1 MTWRSRKRAL
11 AVGFTLLLAAS
22 LVVAVG
28 TTYFRPTQI
37 VIYFTSVTG
46 IYPGDDA
53 RVLGVKVG
61 KIAAVDPA
69 GAHVKMTV
77 DIDADVPIPADA
89 RAVIV
94 AQSLVSSRYV
104 QLAPAYETSGP
115 TMRNGAVI
123 PVERTAVPVEWDEV
137 KTQLMRLATELAP
150 SAQGPD
156 SSLSRFIDSAADAMQ
171 GNGEKLHRT
180 LEELSGVGRILADG
194 GGNIVEVIRNLQTF
208 VSTLR
213 DSNVQIVEFQNR
225 FATLTSVLSDSRSA
239 LDGALTD
246 LSNAVGDVQR
256 FVAGTGAATTEQ
268 LERLTDVTQVLVDQ
282 KADLE
287 NVLHVMP
294 NAIANSYN
302 VVNPNTGT
310 QVGSFVINNFS
321 DTLGFICNAIAAVTN
336 VTSEET
342 ARLCRQYLG
351 PALRLPNFNYLPI
364 PINPYLSKAG
374 GDIIYTDPSLAPGGT
389 GANPPEPAPSIS
401 AYTGAIDNPF
411 PAPQGAQPPAV
422 APGPGAPAHLPA
434 APAPALYPGA
444 PVPAAPSV
452 GPALPELI
460 LPAQGA
466 L

>member
-194 GGNIVEVIRNLQTF
+194 GG
-208 VSTLR
+208 
-213 DSNVQIVEFQNR
+213 
-225 FATLTSVLSDSRSA
+225 TS
-239 LDGALTD
+239 
-246 LSNAVGDVQR
+246 
-256 FVAGTGAATTEQ
+256 
-268 LERLTDVTQVLVDQ
+268 
-282 KADLE
+282 
-287 NVLHVMP
+287 
-294 NAIANSYN
+294 
-302 VVNPNTGT
+302 
-310 QVGSFVINNFS
+310 
-321 DTLGFICNAIAAVTN
+321 
-336 VTSEET
+336 
-342 ARLCRQYLG
+342 
-351 PALRLPNFNYLPI
+351 
-364 PINPYLSKAG
+364 SK
-374 GDIIYTDPSLAPGGT
+374 
-389 GANPPEPAPSIS
+389 
-401 AYTGAIDNPF
+401 
-411 PAPQGAQPPAV
+411 
-422 APGPGAPAHLPA
+422 
-434 APAPALYPGA
+434 
-444 PVPAAPSV
+444 
-452 GPALPELI
+452 
-460 LPAQGA
+460 
-466 L
+466 